1 MRNNVR
7 LDCIK
12 VLKILFKL
20 VFSFHEKN
28 IQPSCTHVAYIE
40 TLLLNKGITI
50 TATRN
55 QINIK
60 I

>member
-1 MRNNVR
+1 M
-7 LDCIK
+7 K
-12 VLKILFKL
+12 KI
-20 VFSFHEKN
+20 
-28 IQPSCTHVAYIE
+28 IQPSCTHVANIE

>member
-20 VFSFHEKN
+20 VFSFHEKKY
-28 IQPSCTHVAYIE
+28 SACTHVAYIE